1 MPSPICLTSPSRWL
15 SSVTL
20 STLVRICTWSFVV
33 VVLAGCAA
41 QQAYRDGK
49 ELVAQDKVE
58 AGLDKFKEAL
68 REDPHNVEYKEA
80 YLQTRERAV
89 YTWLEQAD
97 RHAANGNHGEANKLY
112 QRVLTIDPGSDRAR
126 AGLRSLDMDARHIK
140 LLHEAETALGKKE
153 FESARLKLVTVLKEN
168 PGNEKARDL
177 QRTLLEK
184 TARPQIETHLSTAY
198 KKPIKL
204 EFKDVSLKQVFE
216 VISRTSGLNF
226 LFDKDVKTDQKTSIF
241 LKDSTI
247 ESAVHFT
254 LLTNQLEQQVLDA
267 NTIMIYPNT
276 AAKQKDYQEMIV
288 RSFFLANADAK
299 VIGNT
304 LKTLL
309 KVRDVVVDEKLNML
323 IMRDSKEAIQLAEK
337 LIALQDVAEPEVMLE
352 VEILEVKRTRLLE
365 LGIQWPNSLSL
376 TPLPLTGATGS
387 KLTLADLGKQSSS
400 TLAAG
405 VSPATVHA
413 RNEDTDA
420 NLLANPRI
428 RTRNHEKAKIM
439 IGDRVPNI
447 TTTSTATGFVS
458 EAINYVDVGLK
469 LEVEPTIYLDNDVAI
484 KISMEVSN
492 IVSQLKTQSGTVA
505 YQIGTRNASTVLRLK
520 DGETQ
525 VLAGLINDDDRKSA
539 YKVPGL
545 GDMPVLGRLF
555 GSTLDDQNKT
565 EIVLSITPHLIRNI
579 QRPEASQAEFR
590 AGTESSMRT
599 RPDLISSPT
608 ITGSSQNETTTS
620 IGPTATTPSAT
631 AANNASPSAT
641 TNTGS
646 FGSARNGI
654 GGGGGA
660 GGNSS
665 TAPGVAQLNWQG
677 PTQLKVGDTFTLQLM
692 MQSNQP
698 VTSVPLAIGFDN
710 QALQV
715 ISVAEGDFLKQGGA
729 QTSFTSRIDPSGQIL
744 VTASSARELGA
755 TASGS
760 IVTLNFK
767 TMAVTDAS
775 RIQLLTITP
784 VDTAGHSL
792 SAPLPPPQTI
802 QVLP

>member
-1 MPSPICLTSPSRWL
+1 MFALTFL
-15 SSVTL
+15 
-20 STLVRICTWSFVV
+20 C
-33 VVLAGCAA
+33 VVLAGCAGER
-41 QQAYRDGK
+41 AYREGK
-49 ELVAQDKVE
+49 ELLSQDKVE
-58 AGLDKFKEAL
+58 AGLGKFKEAIG
-68 REDPHNVEYKEA
+68 EDPHNVEYKEA

-89 YTWLEQAD
+89 YAWLEEAD
-97 RHAANGNHGEANKLY
+97 RQAAEGNRGDAERLY

-126 AGLRSLDMDARHIK
+126 AGMRTLGMDSRHIR
-140 LLHEAETALGKKE
+140 LLKEAETALEKKE
-153 FESARLKLVTVLKEN
+153 FESARLKLIAVLNEN
-168 PGNEKARDL
+168 PKNERARDL
-177 QRTLLEK
+177 QRALLEN
-184 TARPQIETHLSTAY
+184 TARPQIETQLSAAY

-204 EFKDVSLKQVFE
+204 EFKDAALKQVFE

-247 ESAVHFT
+247 ESAIHFT

-276 AAKQKDYQEMIV
+276 AAKQKDYQEMVV
-288 RSFFLANADAK
+288 RSFYLANADAK
-299 VIGNT
+299 MVGNT

-323 IMRDSKEAIQLAEK
+323 IMRDSKEAITLAEK

-376 TPLPLTGATGS
+376 TPLSLTGASG
-387 KLTLADLGKQSSS
+387 KLTLADLGHQNSD

-405 VSPATVHA
+405 VSPATVRA
-413 RNEDTDA
+413 RSEDSDA

-447 TTTSTATGFVS
+447 TTTATATGFVS
-458 EAINYVDVGLK
+458 EAINYVDVGLR

-525 VLAGLINDDDRKSA
+525 VLAGLINDDDRKNA

-545 GDMPVLGRLF
+545 GDLPVLGRLF
-555 GSTLDDQNKT
+555 GSTSDNSDKT

-579 QRPEASQAEFR
+579 LRPEAAQSEFH

-599 RPDLISSPT
+599 RPDSGSGGSVTSTTIAAINTSPA
-608 ITGSSQNETTTS
+608 GTTTNAS
-620 IGPTATTPSAT
+620 PAAAVNASSAGKATNVPSGNIGAAAIGVGSGASAT
-631 AANNASPSAT
+631 A
-641 TNTGS
+641 
-646 FGSARNGI
+646 
-654 GGGGGA
+654 
-660 GGNSS
+660 
-665 TAPGVAQLNWQG
+665 GVAQLNWQG
-677 PTQLKVGDTFTLQLM
+677 PTQLRVGDTFTLQLM
-692 MQSNQP
+692 VQSNQP

-710 QALQV
+710 QVLQIV
-715 ISVAEGDFLKQGGA
+715 GVTEGDFLKQGGA
-729 QTSFTSRIDPSGQIL
+729 QTSFTNRIDPTGQIL
-744 VTASSARELGA
+744 VTASSAGDVGA
-755 TASGS
+755 TALAS

-767 TMAVTDAS
+767 TLTIADAS
-775 RIQLLTITP
+775 RIQLLAVSPIG
-784 VDTAGHSL
+784 TAGHSI
-792 SAPLPPPQTI
+792 SAPLPPPQVI